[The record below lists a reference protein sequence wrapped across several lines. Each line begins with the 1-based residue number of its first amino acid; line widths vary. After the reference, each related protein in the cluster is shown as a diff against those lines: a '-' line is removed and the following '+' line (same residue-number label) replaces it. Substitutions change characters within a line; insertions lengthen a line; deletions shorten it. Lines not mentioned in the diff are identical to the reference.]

1 MTQIPPPPSYSGLP
15 PTFPPDDLDIQ
26 KVSPEFKK
34 EGNDWFAVF
43 NPGVKRQLGDVSL
56 VYTLMHPR
64 YIFICPNS
72 ANGSFKHSLT
82 YITPASYVASSSQ
95 RMGNTWLQVAIVQR
109 KSTIRKLE
117 QKSGMYYVIFMFY
130 LPLGK
135 ISLVLSVL
143 VHEEKSGKDMYI
155 RSVSFSPD
163 GKYLATGGDDKQI
176 R

>member
-56 VYTLMHPR
+56 VHTLLHESVVCCVKFSKDGKYLATGCNRTAQVYDMKTGAK
-64 YIFICPNS
+64 IC
-72 ANGSFKHSLT
+72 
-82 YITPASYVASSSQ
+82 
-95 RMGNTWLQVAIVQR
+95 
-109 KSTIRKLE
+109 
-117 QKSGMYYVIFMFY
+117 
-130 LPLGK
+130 
-135 ISLVLSVL
+135 VL
-143 VHEEKSGKDMYI
+143 VHEDAEKSSQDLYI

-176 R
+176 RVKSSSSSIHLSTIDHEA